1 MTERNFSVVGKDYKP
16 NGVSEEVDLDKVD
29 PTLFAK
35 KYPKFLKYLLAR
47 KDNIRFD
54 FSIATMRYRIAD
66 VQRTAAKH
74 ALGDFF
80 SRSPYHEYVKFMV
93 TKHAFERVREG
104 SSRLGIPISDL
115 KILYP
120 SKSPGE
126 RTKDKIINEAIENG
140 YLLKTKSLK
149 GNLQIVV
156 PTDVFIAAHFI
167 ENRARLERLYS
178 SGIIDILLQAKGEID
193 DVKWLPD
200 LEFLISE
207 EDQKMLNFRPDEV
220 D

>member
-1 MTERNFSVVGKDYKP
+1 MGLKMTERNFSVVGKDYKP

-66 VQRTAAKH
+66 V
-74 ALGDFF
+74 
-80 SRSPYHEYVKFMV
+80 HEYVKFKI
-93 TKHAFERVREG
+93 TKHAFERIREG
-104 SSRLGIPISDL
+104 SSRLGTPISDL

-120 SKSPGE
+120 GKSPGE
-126 RTKDKIINEAIENG
+126 RTKDKIINEAVENG
-140 YLLKTKSLK
+140 YLLKTKALK
-149 GNLQIVV
+149 GNLQLVV
-156 PTDVFIAAHFI
+156 PTDIFLAAHFI
-167 ENRARLERLYS
+167 ENRSRLERLYS
-178 SGIIDILLQAKGEID
+178 SGIIDILLRAKGEIN
-193 DVKWLPD
+193 DVEWLPD